1 MAGHEHPHYMSMN
14 FLVRPLCLATLAA
27 FLSLPNAQAQWTL
40 QFDPL
45 IPVTRQGNNLDLAW
59 AGGLNSPQTGTID
72 LNGDGL
78 KDLFLFDRI
87 GNKVVTLL
95 RTSTTGTQGYQL
107 TRAYDDVWPFREL
120 HDWVLLRDYNCDG
133 KEDIFSYSQAGFS
146 VYKNVSTPAGP
157 AFELVNFRVNSNYV
171 SPSGAGSVANLFISQ
186 VDLPGIA
193 DMDGDGDLD
202 ILTFSLLGSYV
213 EFHRNLSV
221 ELYGTC
227 DSLKYEVRNKCWG
240 IFTENFNN
248 NSVALNTPCNFNV
261 PNPEIGLEP
270 GGVARSAEED
280 GSPKAH
286 AGSTLTQLDLNGDG
300 LMDLLLGDISYQ
312 NVVGLYNGGSAAQS
326 LMTVE
331 DTLFPSYS
339 TSVDIPLFPATY
351 FIDLD
356 NDGNRDLLVSP
367 NATSLTQNFRSMWYY
382 RNTASD
388 AAPYFEKQTEDLFQS
403 RMIELGEGAYPVPFD
418 HNGDGLMDL
427 VISNYGYYTPGDLY
441 VGKMA
446 LLQNIGTANSPA
458 FQQITDD
465 YMNLSTSGIG
475 LSMYPA
481 FGDLDGDGD
490 KDLLIGDLQ
499 GRMHFYRNIATGAT
513 AQFQLVQ
520 PNITDA
526 NGAAIDVGQFATPQ
540 LVDMNNDQLLDL
552 VVGERNGNLNLYIN
566 TGAPSAPAWTL
577 QSETLGGV
585 QVAEWWNVTGHA
597 VPVIFRNEQGER
609 ELLCGSESGWLYHYT
624 NVEGNIGGTWTL
636 ADSTFL
642 GLNDGPKSA
651 PCLFDLTGDGEL
663 DLVVGNYRGGVSFWR
678 SDEVQTLMESNSS
691 RPAFLLMPNPAS
703 GAVTM
708 LIDEASPMAPWTL
721 MDAVGRTVLTGRTHG
736 QRTTLDLSG
745 LGEGSYLLRLEL
757 PSGSATERL
766 TLTR

>member
-1 MAGHEHPHYMSMN
+1 MTLRQ
-14 FLVRPLCLATLAA
+14 FLRPSSTLLLTAVLAPVVGL
-27 FLSLPNAQAQWTL
+27 AQWDL
-40 QFDPL
+40 HFDPTVQ
-45 IPVTRQGNNLDLAW
+45 VTRQGNTLDLAW

-95 RTSTTGTQGYQL
+95 RTSATGTQGYQL

-120 HDWVLLRDYNCDG
+120 HDWALLRDYNCDG

-146 VYKNVSTPAGP
+146 VYKNISTSAGP
-157 AFELVNFRVNSNYV
+157 AFELVSFRVNSNYV

-193 DMDGDGDLD
+193 DMDGDGDMD

-213 EFHRNLSV
+213 EYHRNLSM

-240 IFTENFNN
+240 FFTENFNN
-248 NSVALNTPCNFNV
+248 NSVALNAPCNFNV

-270 GGVARSAEED
+270 GGVARSMDDE
-280 GSPKAH
+280 GRPKAH

-331 DTLFPSYS
+331 DTLFPSYN
-339 TSVDIPLFPATY
+339 TSVDLPLFPST
-351 FIDLD
+351 FFVDLD

-367 NATSLTQNFRSMWYY
+367 NATSLTQNYRSMWYY
-382 RNTASD
+382 RNTATD

-427 VISNYGYYTPGDLY
+427 VVSNYGYYTPGDLY
-441 VGKMA
+441 VSKMA
-446 LLQNIGTANSPA
+446 LLQNIGTATTPV

-481 FGDLDGDGD
+481 FGDVDGDGD

-499 GRMHFYRNIATGAT
+499 GRMHFYRNTATGAV

-520 PNITDA
+520 PNVTDA
-526 NGAAIDVGQFATPQ
+526 NGTVIDVGQFAAPQ

-552 VVGERNGNLNLYIN
+552 VIGERNGNLNFYLN
-566 TGAPSAPAWTL
+566 TGSASAPVWTL

-624 NVEGNIGGTWTL
+624 NVEGNLGGTWTL

-642 GLNDGPKSA
+642 DLNDGPKSA
-651 PCLFDLTGDGEL
+651 PCLFDFTGDGEL
-663 DLVVGNYRGGVSFWR
+663 DMVIGNYRGGLSFWR
-678 SDEVQTLMESNSS
+678 SDEVQTTLESNVQ
-691 RPAFLLMPNPAS
+691 RPSFLLTPNPATDV
-703 GAVTM
+703 VTI
-708 LIDEASPMAPWTL
+708 LIGEAIPPTPWTL
-721 MDAVGRTVLTGRTHG
+721 MDAVGRIVMTGKTQG
-736 QRTTLDLSG
+736 QRTTVNISG
-745 LGEGSYLLRLEL
+745 LSEGSYLLWLDL
-757 PSGSATERL
+757 PTGRATERL
-766 TLTR
+766 IRAIGSR